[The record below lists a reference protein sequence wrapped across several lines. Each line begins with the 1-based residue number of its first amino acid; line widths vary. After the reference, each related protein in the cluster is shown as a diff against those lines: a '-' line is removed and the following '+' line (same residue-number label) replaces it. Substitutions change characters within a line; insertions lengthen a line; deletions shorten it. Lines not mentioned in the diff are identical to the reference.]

1 MASPVVPLTAPPWK
15 TGLPAL
21 LQRLRLMP
29 RRKSQKTGQKDSSDV
44 VQIICIAYS
53 QSMLQRLFGLSL
65 SLFRSWRLMF
75 GVRLTARDQSVIDAG
90 ANVIHA
96 SSRSD
101 FGGEGQQEL
110 DEATSD
116 DDFLGEFGLLI
127 KHGDDNQGKLCG
139 VVAVTNLSEEVRETF
154 LANIEGE
161 FPGLRGVDLGGFG
174 IGRTVFSGFLL
185 AEYLLGKLVA
195 IEVLYGLCGVGQ
207 NLDDTVVDANFYVVH
222 NAVLVI
228 YEKMGK

>member
-1 MASPVVPLTAPPWK
+1 
-15 TGLPAL
+15 
-21 LQRLRLMP
+21 MP
-29 RRKSQKTGQKDSSDV
+29 RRESEKTSQKNSMGV
-44 VQIICIAYS
+44 VQMICLAYS

-75 GVRLTARDQSVIDAG
+75 GVRLTACDQSVIDAG
-90 ANVIHA
+90 AYVVHA
-96 SSRSD
+96 STRSD

-110 DEATSD
+110 DEATPD

-127 KHGDDNQGKLCG
+127 EHGDDKQGKLCG
-139 VVAVTNLSEEVRETF
+139 VVAVTNLSEESREAF
-154 LANIEGE
+154 FANIEGE
-161 FPGLRGVDLGGFG
+161 FPGLRGVG

-228 YEKMGK
+228 YKKMGK

>member
-1 MASPVVPLTAPPWK
+1 MIPPTAPPWK

-21 LQRLRLMP
+21 LQRLQWIP
-29 RRKSQKTGQKDSSDV
+29 RRESQKTGQKDSSGV

-53 QSMLQRLFGLSL
+53 QSMLQRLFELSL
-65 SLFRSWRLMF
+65 SLFRSWHLMF

-110 DEATSD
+110 DEATPY

-127 KHGDDNQGKLCG
+127 EHGDDNQGKLCG
-139 VVAVTNLSEEVRETF
+139 VVAVTNLSEEAREAF

-161 FPGLRGVDLGGFG
+161 FPGLGRSNLGGM
-174 IGRTVFSGFLL
+174 VFSGFLL
-185 AEYLLGKLVA
+185 SENFLGKLIA

-207 NLDDTVVDANFYVVH
+207 NLDDTVVDTNFYVVH
-222 NAVLVI
+222 NVV
-228 YEKMGK
+228 